1 MTRGH
6 GPSGNLGGQI
16 FLVVLLVLF
25 TSIATGLLV
34 YGMVADDGGL
44 AILGMSISIPMFLA
58 LTVNVVM
65 LFDWPGKR

>member
-1 MTRGH
+1 M
-6 GPSGNLGGQI
+6 
-16 FLVVLLVLF
+16 VVLLVLF